1 MSRETAPQGDLAR
14 LLEMERRLEERLKA
28 ARTEGAGVVAQA
40 QQAADQ
46 AEATLEAQLA
56 EAARVLDERLADEG
70 RRRAA
75 EIAETADREAQ
86 AYERVAP
93 DRLAAIARALGKRF
107 LVGGA
112 A

>member
-1 MSRETAPQGDLAR
+1 MNRDKAPLGDLGR
-14 LLEMERRLEERLKA
+14 LLETERRLQDRLLA
-28 ARTEGAGVVAQA
+28 ARTEGSVVVAQA

-56 EAARVLDERLADEG
+56 EAGRLLDERLTAEG

-75 EIAETADREAQ
+75 EIAEAADREVQ
-86 AYERVAP
+86 TYERVALA
-93 DRLAAIARALGKRF
+93 RLAAVAQALAKRF